1 MPLVK
6 PTEKENL
13 NFIRIGGVASRA
25 RGAVFKSAGAD
36 PPLLKRSQWGG
47 LSYRKQIFEIWSGS
61 EQLPFKFET
70 TKKVESSG
78 LVR

>member
-47 LSYRKQIFEIWSGS
+47 
-61 EQLPFKFET
+61 
-70 TKKVESSG
+70 G
-78 LVR
+78 LIEMTRHVLLFPYVR

>member
-47 LSYRKQIFEIWSGS
+47 LIEMTRHVLLFPY
-61 EQLPFKFET
+61 
-70 TKKVESSG
+70 
-78 LVR
+78 VR

>member
-47 LSYRKQIFEIWSGS
+47 GGGGFI
-61 EQLPFKFET
+61 
-70 TKKVESSG
+70 
-78 LVR
+78 